1 MVTFIGDQT
10 RRPVVAIRGE
20 NSGRRYIRKPKLT
33 WKDKAL
39 AATNGS
45 QFGAIIRCALGLD
58 AGLTTGPRFVGNAS
72 VTSDGF
78 VMCNFIDK
86 NGQFRH
92 SAFVGSKDDLTRNFR
107 GLSDHLKL
115 NDKDRAAF
123 RKVLASWISQ
133 DWSV

>member
-1 MVTFIGDQT
+1 MA
-10 RRPVVAIRGE
+10 R
-20 NSGRRYIRKPKLT
+20 LT

-39 AATNGS
+39 AATRGT
-45 QFGAIIRCALGLD
+45 QFGAIIRCALGQNGGFCGFQGK
-58 AGLTTGPRFVGNAS
+58 AT

-78 VMCNFIDK
+78 VMCNFVDR
-86 NGQFRH
+86 NGQGH
-92 SAFVGSKDDLTRNFR
+92 HGAFVGSKDDLTRNFR

-133 DWSV
+133 DWSVS